1 MQGFSATAKVVG
13 QSLITWSWTKRLLH
27 WIIIS
32 AGTMSECVFLVGTLW
47 VSVNANVHTFVLIFM
62 SEGTA
67 RFVTLLATTSFIA
80 LPECI
85 VGLAVVVTIGH
96 IRTWKRNKR
105 DYRAAIWAVLYGLP
119 TIVFLVLTL
128 VTLGCSV
135 ANTTFIMPMPF
146 VVIRALAAFIF
157 AFTSLLYTQLGVPM
171 EADRLRE
178 KDSLIADL
186 QNETARLDQ
195 LIENQNAEMEKSKK
209 RFEDFQNSVNK
220 SNDTALG
227 AYSQECIDWL
237 KSGVK
242 SVLPDEINRLTGH
255 SKRKI
260 NGAIAS
266 GNLQVS
272 PRNKER
278 ILTFSLVE
286 WLKKNPPTEVLKERT
301 TDGMPTL
308 HIVND

>member
-13 QSLITWSWTKRLLH
+13 RSLITWSWTKRLLH

-32 AGTMSECVFLVGTLW
+32 AGTMSECVFLVGVLW
-47 VSVNANVHTFVLIFM
+47 VSINANVHPFVLMFM
-62 SEGTA
+62 SEATS

-96 IRTWKRNKR
+96 IRTWKHNKR
-105 DYRAAIWAVLYGLP
+105 DYRAAIWVVLYGLP

-171 EADRLRE
+171 EADRLAQ

-186 QNETARLDQ
+186 QNQNQRLNQ
-195 LIENQNAEMEKSKK
+195 LIETQNAELANSKK

-227 AYSQECIDWL
+227 AYSQECINWL

-242 SVLPDEINRLTGH
+242 TANVDEINCLTGH

-286 WLKKNPPTEVLKERT
+286 WLKKNPPTEVLKERA

-308 HIVND
+308 HIVNE